1 MVDFDSKDFG
11 ERIRNYRIKKGLS
24 QENLATALHKDRTII
39 SRYESGDVLPNAN
52 DISMLC
58 QELGIYEADLFANDS
73 LVRTMQHDKS
83 KNPFKTDKLYV
94 YFNAFDFRTKK
105 FAPDKYILELEEKQN
120 MCKARFVD
128 YHDGRIYTEGYL
140 IGNDEIVFV
149 VMENYKP
156 TSTRVDIALLEINI
170 CSGVD
175 NLMLGGYFGTNAK
188 CEPSLRKCYFSKKNV
203 DFTDEMFE
211 QLKLDENEKD
221 ILDKQNALYLDIF
234 NI

>member
-1 MVDFDSKDFG
+1 MAEFDSKDFG
-11 ERIRNYRIKKGLS
+11 ERIRNYRIKKGIS

-39 SRYESGDVLPNAN
+39 SRYESGEVLPNAN

-58 QELGIYEADLFANDS
+58 QELGIYEADLFANDN

-94 YFNAFDFRTKK
+94 YFNAFNFRTKK

-128 YHDGRIYTEGYL
+128 YHDGRIYSEGYL
-140 IGNDEIVFV
+140 IGNDEIVFA

-156 TSTRVDIALLEINI
+156 TSTRVDVALLEINI
-170 CSGVD
+170 CNGTD

-203 DFTDEMFE
+203 DFTYEMVE

-234 NI
+234 KD